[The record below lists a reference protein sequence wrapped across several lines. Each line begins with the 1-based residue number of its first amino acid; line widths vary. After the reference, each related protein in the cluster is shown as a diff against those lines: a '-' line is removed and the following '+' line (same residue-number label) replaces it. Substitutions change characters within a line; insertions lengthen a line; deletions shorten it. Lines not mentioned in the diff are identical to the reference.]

1 MKNNFIIALLKDLKN
16 RTSYCISPLLSD
28 RVEDC
33 VSVLGIKFRKIIS
46 HILRKAYRKFIN
58 HKIVIDYSAPLT
70 KSKKGRIFAANH
82 IQKDDII
89 ISLNVADSSGYTLF
103 GGLPIILGTGNGL
116 GLAAYGIILVD
127 RSRKESR
134 KAAYEK
140 MKYIINNGGNV
151 FVYPEGYF
159 NIADDGQADG
169 RHGADDHNSDSWL
182 VQDLNIGI
190 FRLAQE
196 TGCEIVPLIL
206 HYDSVG
212 EKVCYGHRGNPLS
225 VGKTDD
231 IFEKKNQLL
240 EVMQT
245 AYYNLIEKYSSYDR
259 KVLEE
264 NGLSLKQQNN
274 KLIEEILKET
284 YVPHTGYMM
293 DMTQEKHIGKA
304 VNKKHIV
311 TYQQAFAHLETIS
324 PSKSNAFLYRK

>member
-1 MKNNFIIALLKDLKN
+1 MKNNFIPNLLKDLKN
-16 RTSYCISPLLSD
+16 KTSYSITPLLSD

-33 VSVLGIKFRKIIS
+33 VSVFGIKLRRIIS
-46 HILRKAYRKFIN
+46 PILRKAYKSHIHHR
-58 HKIVIDYSAPLT
+58 IVIDYRAKLT

-127 RSRKESR
+127 RDRKDSR

-159 NIADDGQADG
+159 NIADDGQADA

-182 VQDLNIGI
+182 IQDMNMGI

-196 TGCEIVPLIL
+196 TGSEIVPLIL
-206 HYDSVG
+206 HYDTVG
-212 EKVCYGHRGNPLS
+212 ENICYGHRGTPLS
-225 VGKTDD
+225 VGTEDN
-231 IFEKKNQLL
+231 IFEKKNQLV
-240 EVMQT
+240 ERMQT
-245 AYYNLIEKYSSYDR
+245 VYYNLIEKYSSYNR
-259 KVLEE
+259 KTLETE
-264 NGLSLKQQNN
+264 GLSLKQQN
-274 KLIEEILKET
+274 KRFAEKILTET
-284 YVPHTGYMM
+284 YVPHTGYIM
-293 DMTQEKHIGKA
+293 DMAQEKYIGKA

-311 TYQQAFAHLETIS
+311 TAQEAFAHLDRIV
-324 PSKSNAFLYRK
+324 PSKNNAFLYRK